1 MPARAAK
8 TQVVAKTQTT
18 TPAPVQT
25 PAATPAP
32 VQAAGAA
39 VATAAPVQVAPV
51 KKLAK
56 VVKPVLKVTP
66 AAATPAVVATPA
78 ADTVSTAATSDAAT
92 VVSEASSSNEPKLST
107 EEVFELA
114 LKDAQNMIVAARGMV
129 ARVRELKK
137 AADRE
142 LKESRKTTK
151 KSRKTGTSSGPREPT
166 GFAKPCLMKQAL
178 ADFLRANVAECKD
191 LKASDLVTR
200 TEVTKHL
207 NKYVIANSLRDPE
220 DNRRILYTKD
230 SKLSP
235 LITLPAGVTDLTYF
249 NLQTAIK
256 DLFEKAPVAV
266 DASAAAAAAPVK
278 A

>member
-1 MPARAAK
+1 MPARAK
-8 TQVVAKTQTT
+8 NTQVVAKTQV
-18 TPAPVQT
+18 AT
-25 PAATPAP
+25 PAATPVAVTP
-32 VQAAGAA
+32 VAEVAAATPV
-39 VATAAPVQVAPV
+39 VAAPV
-51 KKLAK
+51 KKIAK
-56 VVKPVLKVTP
+56 VIKPVLK
-66 AAATPAVVATPA
+66 A
-78 ADTVSTAATSDAAT
+78 ADTASVVSTVASSSAADSATEATEATEATSGSDG
-92 VVSEASSSNEPKLST
+92 SNEPKLSAD
-107 EEVFELA
+107 EVFELA
-114 LKDAQNMIVAARGMV
+114 LKDAQAMIVAARGIV

-142 LKESRKTTK
+142 LKESKKTTK
-151 KSRKTGTSSGPREPT
+151 KNRKAGTSAGPREPT

-200 TEVTKHL
+200 TQVTKHL
-207 NKYVIANSLRDPE
+207 NDYVKANSLRDPE

-256 DLFEKAPVAV
+256 DLFEKAPA
-266 DASAAAAAAPVK
+266 ATPAAADAVAAPVK

>member
-1 MPARAAK
+1 MPARSSK
-8 TQVVAKTQTT
+8 TQVVAKT
-18 TPAPVQT
+18 V
-25 PAATPAP
+25 AATPATP
-32 VQAAGAA
+32 
-39 VATAAPVQVAPV
+39 APEA
-51 KKLAK
+51 
-56 VVKPVLKVTP
+56 VTP
-66 AAATPAVVATPA
+66 VAATPAVNPVSPVKKINKVVKPALKAVETPAATEVA
-78 ADTVSTAATSDAAT
+78 ADTVST
-92 VVSEASSSNEPKLST
+92 VSASSSSASADSTVASSVASADSTTDEPRMSSD
-107 EEVFELA
+107 EVFELA

-142 LKESRKTTK
+142 LKESRKSTK

-178 ADFLRANVAECKD
+178 ADFLKANVDECKD
-191 LKASDLVTR
+191 LKAGDLVTR

-207 NKYVIANSLRDPE
+207 NKYVIANSLRDPV

-256 DLFEKAPVAV
+256 DLFEKAPVA
-266 DASAAAAAAPVK
+266 DASVGVAAQ
-278 A
+278 

>member
-1 MPARAAK
+1 M
-8 TQVVAKTQTT
+8 
-18 TPAPVQT
+18 
-25 PAATPAP
+25 
-32 VQAAGAA
+32 
-39 VATAAPVQVAPV
+39 
-51 KKLAK
+51 
-56 VVKPVLKVTP
+56 
-66 AAATPAVVATPA
+66 
-78 ADTVSTAATSDAAT
+78 SSD
-92 VVSEASSSNEPKLST
+92 
-107 EEVFELA
+107 EVFELA

-142 LKESRKTTK
+142 LKESRKSTK

-178 ADFLRANVAECKD
+178 ADFLKANVDECKD
-191 LKASDLVTR
+191 LKAGDLVTR

-207 NKYVIANSLRDPE
+207 NKYVIANSLRDPV

-256 DLFEKAPVAV
+256 DLFEKAPVA
-266 DASAAAAAAPVK
+266 DASVGVAAQ
-278 A
+278 

>member
-1 MPARAAK
+1 MPARPSK
-8 TQVVAKTQTT
+8 TQVVAKT
-18 TPAPVQT
+18 VVT
-25 PAATPAP
+25 PAATPAAT
-32 VQAAGAA
+32 QAVTPAP
-39 VATAAPVQVAPV
+39 VATQAPVVAPV
-51 KKLAK
+51 KKITK
-56 VVKPVLKVTP
+56 VVKPVLK
-66 AAATPAVVATPA
+66 AASPSVPVES
-78 ADTVSTAATSDAAT
+78 ADTVSTVSGSTNVSADSGT
-92 VVSEASSSNEPKLST
+92 VVSSEVAASEASSTEPKLST
-107 EEVFELA
+107 DEVFELA

-142 LKESRKTTK
+142 VKESRKSTK

-178 ADFLRANVAECKD
+178 ADFLKANVDECKD

-256 DLFEKAPVAV
+256 DLFEKAPTAV
-266 DASAAAAAAPVK
+266 DASVAGTAAPVK

>member
-1 MPARAAK
+1 MPARAK
-8 TQVVAKTQTT
+8 NTQVVAKTQS
-18 TPAPVQT
+18 AT
-25 PAATPAP
+25 PAATPAASTP
-32 VQAAGAA
+32 VAEVAA
-39 VATAAPVQVAPV
+39 VTPVAAPV
-51 KKLAK
+51 KKIAK
-56 VVKPVLKVTP
+56 VIKPVLKAAVP
-66 AAATPAVVATPA
+66 AAADTASVASTVASSSA
-78 ADTVSTAATSDAAT
+78 ADSATEATEATSGSDG
-92 VVSEASSSNEPKLST
+92 SNEPKLSAD
-107 EEVFELA
+107 EVFELA
-114 LKDAQNMIVAARGMV
+114 LKDAQAMIVAARGIV

-142 LKESRKTTK
+142 LKESKKTTK
-151 KSRKTGTSSGPREPT
+151 KNRKAGTSAGPREPT

-200 TEVTKHL
+200 TQVTKHL
-207 NKYVIANSLRDPE
+207 NDYVKANSLRDPE

-256 DLFEKAPVAV
+256 DLFEKAPVAAATP
-266 DASAAAAAAPVK
+266 ASADAVAAPVK